1 MLIES
6 PEDDVIL
13 VSNIQGS
20 RLNSVDEGV
29 VSDAARSMV
38 IHALKFQ
45 DTYVRTIRGSFVDKN
60 ILRLALV
67 DGDGK
72 LGIYDYNLVDKEMN
86 KKEIEE
92 DLKPLNSGKFH
103 AECPNCMDE
112 VNLKEA
118 GLFHLDHFTAEAKE
132 VYKEMIDFQKERRAE
147 LKERRLKI
155 PLKSEVGAKSVNL
168 GFLLERLA
176 PTLEGFKFN
185 KNDCR

>member
-1 MLIES
+1 
-6 PEDDVIL
+6 
-13 VSNIQGS
+13 
-20 RLNSVDEGV
+20 
-29 VSDAARSMV
+29 
-38 IHALKFQ
+38 
-45 DTYVRTIRGSFVDKN
+45 
-60 ILRLALV
+60 
-67 DGDGK
+67 
-72 LGIYDYNLVDKEMN
+72 MN

-92 DLKPLNSGKFH
+92 VLKLLNSGKFH

-118 GLFHLDHFTAEAKE
+118 GLFHMDHFTAEAKE

-185 KNDCR
+185 KNDCRSMFDPIDYVIFEGLSKKKSVSKILFVDIKSGAARLSKKQKQIKEAVENGKVKFKTYSHE